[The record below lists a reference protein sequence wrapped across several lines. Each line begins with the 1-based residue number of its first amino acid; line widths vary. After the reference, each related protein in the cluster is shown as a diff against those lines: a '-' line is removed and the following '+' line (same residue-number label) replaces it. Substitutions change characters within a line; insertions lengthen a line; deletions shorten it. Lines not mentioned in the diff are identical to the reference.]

1 MPTKTERIQRA
12 FELFDTDGN
21 GSLSIAELK
30 AVLTRPGGGHAL
42 TDKEVTAIIAEF
54 DANGDGEL
62 QIDEFALMWGPL
74 VEQQQQQQQQEEEEE
89 EEEEDEEDDDTPLA
103 TPSTSFIR
111 RLVKGAT
118 KDKGK
123 GKAKSK
129 KSSRAKGKLT
139 AKPSKAKS
147 ARAASLAD
155 PSVDEKAAAKGSL
168 QSSVELEVLAEEEM
182 RALGELEARLAAG
195 GLDTFERRLGAA
207 LLEEATVKHALAG
220 KKSALLELVRLMA
233 SPECLIASHIRR
245 RSAPDGISE
254 CISDHPRRNVLRA
267 SLTTSRTASRTASLI
282 APVIASLIA
291 PVIAS
296 LIAPVM
302 ASLIA
307 PVIAYLIAPVIASR
321 TAPRT
326 ASLIAPVIAHEIAPV
341 IGSIIRC
348 ARGIGP
354 ATA

>member
-42 TDKEVTAIIAEF
+42 TDKDVAAIIAEF

-74 VEQQQQQQQQEEEEE
+74 VEQQLQEEEDDDD
-89 EEEEDEEDDDTPLA
+89 EEEDDDDDDTPLA

-129 KSSRAKGKLT
+129 RSSRAKSKLT

-155 PSVDEKAAAKGSL
+155 PSVDEKAASKGSL
-168 QSSVELEVLAEEEM
+168 QSSAELEALVEEET

-207 LLEEATVKHALAG
+207 LLEEATVKQALAG
-220 KKSALLELVRLMA
+220 KKSALLELVRV
-233 SPECLIASHIRR
+233 
-245 RSAPDGISE
+245 
-254 CISDHPRRNVLRA
+254 SDRLRLNV
-267 SLTTSRTASRTASLI
+267 SSASRTASLI
-282 APVIASLIA
+282 APVI
-291 PVIAS
+291 
-296 LIAPVM
+296 
-302 ASLIA
+302 
-307 PVIAYLIAPVIASR
+307 
-321 TAPRT
+321 
-326 ASLIAPVIAHEIAPV
+326 
-341 IGSIIRC
+341 GSIIRF
-348 ARGIGP
+348 ARGIVT

>member
-1 MPTKTERIQRA
+1 MEAYRRRVIMPNKTERIQRA

-42 TDKEVTAIIAEF
+42 TDKDVAAIIAEF

-74 VEQQQQQQQQEEEEE
+74 VEQQLQEEEDDEDDD
-89 EEEEDEEDDDTPLA
+89 EEEEDDDDTPLA

-129 KSSRAKGKLT
+129 RSSRAKSKLT

-155 PSVDEKAAAKGSL
+155 PSVDEKAASKGFL
-168 QSSVELEVLAEEEM
+168 QPSAELEALVEEET

-207 LLEEATVKHALAG
+207 LLEEATVKQALAG
-220 KKSALLELVRLMA
+220 KKSALLELVRA
-233 SPECLIASHIRR
+233 
-245 RSAPDGISE
+245 
-254 CISDHPRRNVLRA
+254 
-267 SLTTSRTASRTASLI
+267 
-282 APVIASLIA
+282 
-291 PVIAS
+291 
-296 LIAPVM
+296 
-302 ASLIA
+302 
-307 PVIAYLIAPVIASR
+307 
-321 TAPRT
+321 
-326 ASLIAPVIAHEIAPV
+326 
-341 IGSIIRC
+341 
-348 ARGIGP
+348 
-354 ATA
+354 

>member
-74 VEQQQQQQQQEEEEE
+74 VEQQQQQEEEEE

-267 SLTTSRTASRTASLI
+267 SLTASRTAS
-282 APVIASLIA
+282 
-291 PVIAS
+291 
-296 LIAPVM
+296 
-302 ASLIA
+302 
-307 PVIAYLIAPVIASR
+307 
-321 TAPRT
+321 RT

-341 IGSIIRC
+341 IGFIIRC
-348 ARGIGP
+348 APLI
-354 ATA
+354 AC

>member
-42 TDKEVTAIIAEF
+42 TDKEVAAIIAEF

-74 VEQQQQQQQQEEEEE
+74 VEQQLQEEEEE
-89 EEEEDEEDDDTPLA
+89 DDDEEEDDEEDTPLA

-129 KSSRAKGKLT
+129 RSSRAKSKLT

-155 PSVDEKAAAKGSL
+155 PSVDEKAASKGFL
-168 QSSVELEVLAEEEM
+168 QPSAELEALVEEET

-207 LLEEATVKHALAG
+207 LLEEATVKQALAG
-220 KKSALLELVRLMA
+220 KRSALLELVRLM
-233 SPECLIASHIRR
+233 CML
-245 RSAPDGISE
+245 
-254 CISDHPRRNVLRA
+254 
-267 SLTTSRTASRTASLI
+267 
-282 APVIASLIA
+282 IASLISAVGTGA
-291 PVIAS
+291 PDVHADCI
-296 LIAPVM
+296 P
-302 ASLIA
+302 
-307 PVIAYLIAPVIASR
+307 
-321 TAPRT
+321 
-326 ASLIAPVIAHEIAPV
+326 H
-341 IGSIIRC
+341 
-348 ARGIGP
+348 
-354 ATA
+354 

>member
-74 VEQQQQQQQQEEEEE
+74 VEQQVQEEEEDDDD
-89 EEEEDEEDDDTPLA
+89 EDEEDDDTPLA

-267 SLTTSRTASRTASLI
+267 SLTASRTAS
-282 APVIASLIA
+282 
-291 PVIAS
+291 
-296 LIAPVM
+296 
-302 ASLIA
+302 
-307 PVIAYLIAPVIASR
+307 
-321 TAPRT
+321 RT

-341 IGSIIRC
+341 IGSIIRTASLIAPVIAHEIAPVIGFIIRC
-348 ARGIGP
+348 APLI
-354 ATA
+354 AC

>member
-1 MPTKTERIQRA
+1 MECLLLPLFNSNAHNLRTPDMECLVVSTTTALCCRDARRFFGRRRLRLVRRRMPTKTERIQRA

-74 VEQQQQQQQQEEEEE
+74 VEQQQQQEEEEE
-89 EEEEDEEDDDTPLA
+89 EEDEEDEEDDDTPLA

-155 PSVDEKAAAKGSL
+155 PSVDEKVAAKGSL

-267 SLTTSRTASRTASLI
+267 SLTASRTAS
-282 APVIASLIA
+282 
-291 PVIAS
+291 
-296 LIAPVM
+296 
-302 ASLIA
+302 
-307 PVIAYLIAPVIASR
+307 
-321 TAPRT
+321 RT

-341 IGSIIRC
+341 IGFIIRC
-348 ARGIGP
+348 APLI
-354 ATA
+354 AC

>member
-74 VEQQQQQQQQEEEEE
+74 VEQQVQEEEEDDDD
-89 EEEEDEEDDDTPLA
+89 EDEEDDDTPLA

-254 CISDHPRRNVLRA
+254 CISDHPRLYVLRA
-267 SLTTSRTASRTASLI
+267 SLTASRTASRTASLI
-282 APVIASLIA
+282 APVIAHEIA
-291 PVIAS
+291 PVIGS
-296 LIAPVM
+296 I
-302 ASLIA
+302 I
-307 PVIAYLIAPVIASR
+307 
-321 TAPRT
+321 RT

-348 ARGIGP
+348 APLI
-354 ATA
+354 AC

>member
-1 MPTKTERIQRA
+1 MTLSSALRPMPTKTERIQRA
-12 FELFDTDGN
+12 FEIFDTDGN

-42 TDKEVTAIIAEF
+42 TDKEVAAIIAEF

-74 VEQQQQQQQQEEEEE
+74 VEQQLQEEEDEDDDE
-89 EEEEDEEDDDTPLA
+89 EEEEDDDEDTPLA

-129 KSSRAKGKLT
+129 RSSRAKSKLT

-155 PSVDEKAAAKGSL
+155 PSVDEKAASKGSL
-168 QSSVELEVLAEEEM
+168 QSSAELEALVEEET

-207 LLEEATVKHALAG
+207 LLEEATVKQALAG
-220 KKSALLELVRLMA
+220 KKSALLELVRA
-233 SPECLIASHIRR
+233 
-245 RSAPDGISE
+245 
-254 CISDHPRRNVLRA
+254 
-267 SLTTSRTASRTASLI
+267 
-282 APVIASLIA
+282 
-291 PVIAS
+291 
-296 LIAPVM
+296 
-302 ASLIA
+302 
-307 PVIAYLIAPVIASR
+307 
-321 TAPRT
+321 
-326 ASLIAPVIAHEIAPV
+326 
-341 IGSIIRC
+341 
-348 ARGIGP
+348 
-354 ATA
+354 